1 MTNKFDT
8 KIITITER
16 LGFKLALFS
25 ASMMTILGPTLIA
38 PALPAIHRE
47 FSETPHI
54 ELLVGLS
61 VTIPALF
68 MMCFT
73 PLAGILMDR
82 FGRLKFL
89 YPAMI
94 FWVVAGCAGAWCN
107 DIYSLLVSRCV
118 LGIASS
124 FITTASSA
132 LLGDYYAVGDGRRE
146 KALSLQGFVMALGG
160 AGLTIIAGYLASFS
174 WQYVFYVYASG
185 ICIFI
190 FCIFYLFEPRTL
202 RKDTQILRQ
211 DSKMEYKNFIR
222 IYFAGF
228 FVMMIYYLA
237 GVQFPHYIENI
248 LGLEEKY
255 IGLAM
260 AIPGIFYAFSAYFY
274 KNLRIFFS
282 MDFIYV
288 YAFAFEAFGFLLMA
302 LIDDFIVTCCALAI
316 FGIVG
321 GIITTNNSN
330 YLFSI
335 VKPQARARAY
345 GGLASCLFF
354 GQFISPI
361 ITTPIV
367 LAIGFQAQF
376 YLWAGVIVV
385 VVLIYLK
392 NARNSITRATNESY

>member
-1 MTNKFDT
+1 MNKFDT
-8 KIITITER
+8 KIITITEK

-25 ASMMTILGPTLIA
+25 AAMMTILGPTLIT
-38 PALPAIHRE
+38 PALPAIYRE
-47 FSETPHI
+47 FSDTPHI

-73 PLAGILMDR
+73 PLAGILMDK

-94 FWVVAGCAGAWCN
+94 FWVIAGCAGAWCD
-107 DIYSLLVSRCV
+107 DIYSLLASRCV

-124 FITTASSA
+124 FITTAASA

-174 WQYVFYVYASG
+174 WHYVFYVYASG

-190 FCIFYLFEPRTL
+190 LCIFYLFEPRIL
-202 RKDTQILRQ
+202 RKDTQILQQ
-211 DSKMEYKNFIR
+211 DSKVDYKNFIK

-274 KNLRIFFS
+274 KNLRIFLS
-282 MDFIYV
+282 IESIYV
-288 YAFAFEAFGFLLMA
+288 YAFVFESLGFLLVA

-321 GIITTNNSN
+321 GVITTNNSN

-335 VKPQARARAY
+335 AKPQVRARAY

-367 LAIGFQAQF
+367 LAIGLQAQF
-376 YLWAGVIVV
+376 YLWAGMIMLVALV
-385 VVLIYLK
+385 YLK
-392 NARNSITRATNESY
+392 NAKNGVTIHREHK